1 MPVMIPNSLPLRL
14 AKHSNNLGDNV
25 KNWIKVTALGV
36 ALVSASLYA
45 NAAEASTK
53 IGYVE
58 TNMVMAQLAER
69 YNVAQK
75 MRNEFKDRIAVLQGL
90 EKKINSNIEDLR
102 RNGELMTQDQRTKIQ
117 RTLAS
122 LESDYKLKAQALQ
135 QDQAKRGGE
144 EEQMMVNKIRAA
156 ISTVAKRDGYDLVVN
171 AAAVL
176 YSNNQKDNLSQQVL
190 SAVK

>member
-1 MPVMIPNSLPLRL
+1 M
-14 AKHSNNLGDNV
+14 

>member
-176 YSNNQKDNLSQQVL
+176 YSNNSKDNLSKQVL